1 LVGSFGGLNFNLF
14 VIPQVNFMRIL
25 FFFFGLIQAAA
36 FAQLPTKP
44 ILLKSKNQW
53 VDSNLDK
60 DGWKY
65 FQDQYTNESTLTEGD
80 EEVPFIPSL
89 LQSGKDLFSALTGFS
104 FSIRRFRMKGLS
116 NRYFSQS
123 IHEIS
128 MNQLS
133 DGNIP
138 WANWGGLNEVTSN
151 NQYATG
157 LKDNEFQFGALGNAV
172 FMQLNASKLFPQT
185 TVTLNLSNRN
195 YHQRIAFTKVWSE
208 SKNGWSFAS
217 SIAYKQ
223 GVGGQ
228 LKANEFKG
236 FSYFLSI
243 DKRLRNHLF
252 SLVLLGNSQMN
263 TRTAAITEELA
274 GLAASKQYQPG
285 WGLQANK
292 IRNANWQFNHQPMI
306 LFSHE
311 YNLHEKIKQIS
322 TLLLSSGEKYTTAL
336 DWYNAADPR
345 PDYYRY
351 LPSFFT
357 DSLLAQDVLSQIQL
371 NPSQLQINWDHLY
384 WINQNS
390 SSDKRAR
397 YLLEDRVERNKK
409 IALNT
414 RYRIQLNNR
423 LLISFQGQYRKE
435 VYTYFKRINDLLGA
449 KYSINWNQF
458 AEDNLPNSTAIQNDL
473 NHPNQIIRVGDS
485 FGYHYAMHLSQWLI
499 MSQAVY
505 TMPKFDLNAAIEY
518 TSTYYQREGKYR
530 NGVFPQNSFGL
541 SEPNYFNNGQ
551 IKMGITYKL
560 NGRNYYYFRTA
571 FSSKPPLVNDLY
583 ISPRINSL
591 KQLDIS
597 NEWAFMVEA
606 GYILNAPKLKIT
618 ANAYWIRINNAM
630 DVMSFYHDGYR
641 NLVNYNISNI
651 GTQMMGLEW
660 SMAYTL
666 FGGVT
671 FNAAMSVGKYVYHNR
686 PNYSVMADNEPYISE
701 KGVLYIDQFPI
712 TGLPHLA
719 IYNGLAYRSNSN
731 LFLNLSSSYMGN
743 QWLSFNP
750 IRRTYDAA
758 QNLPIHLDAEQIA
771 RPSSLPNA
779 FILDFSAG
787 YSCRIKKFKDGS
799 AYYLQFFLGVN
810 NLLNQSIITGG
821 YEQLR
826 FDIPGGDINKFPN
839 KYYYS
844 PGTLYSLSIK
854 TKL

>member
-1 LVGSFGGLNFNLF
+1 MLVHTFKLF
-14 VIPQVNFMRIL
+14 VIPQVYFMRI
-25 FFFFGLIQAAA
+25 FFFLFGLIQAVA
-36 FAQLPTKP
+36 FAQPPTKP
-44 ILLKSKNQW
+44 MLFKGKNQW
-53 VDSNLDK
+53 VDSSLDK
-60 DGWKY
+60 EGWKY
-65 FQDQYTNESTLTEGD
+65 FQDQYTDESALSEGNEEM
-80 EEVPFIPSL
+80 PFVPSL
-89 LQSGKDLFSALTGFS
+89 LQSGKDLFSSLTGFS

-123 IHEIS
+123 INEMA

-138 WANWGGLNEVTSN
+138 WSNWGGLNEVTSN
-151 NQYATG
+151 NQYAAG
-157 LKDNEFQFGALGNAV
+157 LKDNEYQFGALGNSV
-172 FMQLNASKLFPQT
+172 FMQLNASKLFQQT
-185 TVTLNLSNRN
+185 TFALNLSNRN

-208 SKNGWSFAS
+208 NKKGWSVATSVAF
-217 SIAYKQ
+217 KQ
-223 GVGGQ
+223 GIGGQ
-228 LKANEFKG
+228 LIANEFKG

-243 DKRLRNHLF
+243 DKRLNNHLI
-252 SLVLLGNSQMN
+252 SLVLFGNRQMN
-263 TRTAAITEELA
+263 TRTAAITQEMVDIA
-274 GLAASKQYQPG
+274 GTKLYQPS
-285 WGLQANK
+285 WGFQSNK
-292 IRNANWQFNHQPMI
+292 IRNANWQFNHHPM
-306 LFSHE
+306 LLLSHE
-311 YNLHEKIKQIS
+311 FNLHEKIKQVSSLIIN
-322 TLLLSSGEKYTTAL
+322 SGEKYTTAL

-351 LPSFFT
+351 LPSFFA
-357 DSLLAQDVLSQIQL
+357 DSLIAQNVLSQIQF
-371 NPSQLQINWDHLY
+371 NPTQLQINWDKLY

-390 SSDKRAR
+390 TSDKRAR
-397 YLLEDRVERNKK
+397 YLLEDRVEQSKK
-409 IALNT
+409 IVLNT

-435 VYTYFKRINDLLGA
+435 VYTYFKRINDLLGS

-473 NHPNQIIRVGDS
+473 NNPNQIVGLGDP
-485 FGYHYAMHLSQWLI
+485 FGYNYNMHLSQWLI

-505 TMPKFDLNAAIEY
+505 TMPKFDFNAAIEY
-518 TSTYYQREGKYR
+518 ANTFYQREGKYR

-560 NGRNYYYFRTA
+560 NGRNYYYLRAA

-583 ISPRINSL
+583 ISPRISSL
-591 KQLDIS
+591 KQMDIA
-597 NEWAFMVEA
+597 NECAFMTEA

-618 ANAYWIRINNAM
+618 LNGYFITIYNAM

-641 NLVNYNISNI
+641 NLVNYALSDI
-651 GTQMMGLEW
+651 GSKMMGLEF
-660 SMAYTL
+660 SMAYSL
-666 FGGVT
+666 NGGIT
-671 FNAAMSVGKYVYHNR
+671 FNSAISAGKFVYQGR
-686 PNYSVMADNEPYISE
+686 PNYNVMADNEPYISE
-701 KGVLYIDQFPI
+701 KGILYIDQFPI
-712 TGLPHLA
+712 SGLPQLA
-719 IYNGLAYRSNSN
+719 LYNGLAYRSNSN

-743 QWLSFNP
+743 QWLSYNP

-758 QNLPIHLDAEQIA
+758 QNLPSSFNAEQIT
-771 RPSSLPNA
+771 RPSNLPSA

-787 YSCRIKKFKDGS
+787 YSCRIKKFRDGS

-826 FDIPGGDINKFPN
+826 FDMPGGNVNKFPN

-854 TKL
+854 CKL